1 VIAVPEAAGPL
12 QPAAQ
17 ANEFTVTRSSA
28 VMRAQQA
35 FSAGEQQFAELNT
48 RAMAAAKSLL
58 DLSESTRLRT
68 AAANNPDLKQGLA
81 QIVTTTAEMLKELQS
96 NLIASQ
102 EQTANLND
110 RTATLL
116 GE

>member
-1 VIAVPEAAGPL
+1 
-12 QPAAQ
+12 
-17 ANEFTVTRSSA
+17 
-28 VMRAQQA
+28 
-35 FSAGEQQFAELNT
+35 
-48 RAMAAAKSLL
+48 MAAAKSLL
-58 DLSESTRLRT
+58 DLSKSTRLRT

-96 NLIASQ
+96 NLTAPQ